1 MTVVDFVG
9 QDHQALPQRTR
20 SDCSCRTSLA
30 CPQEIC
36 ALRKGSLNGSVQASD
51 GELPP
56 LPVFT
61 IDMPPL
67 PASRSQSDSILH
79 GSRRFPTYQ
88 STGIR
93 SDDLRHPRLRCQW
106 TNDSPKLIR
115 HVVPV
120 ATVNGGSGG
129 GCGGGGESKCAPLVP
144 TTVDLTSSRDHLEK
158 AEEEEDLFATEKW
171 YATCV
176 QVFLP
181 FLLAGMGSVAAS
193 LLLDYVKDWPVY
205 GAYRE
210 LFILIPPL
218 LGLNGN
224 LEMTLVARLST
235 QANLGNL
242 DAFKEQLRQIGS
254 NMALLQCQSTVVALT
269 ACCLALL
276 KGLFTD
282 YSNITF
288 LYASMLCA
296 SGVIAANIASLVLS
310 TVMTTVVILSRKC
323 RVNPDNV
330 AAPIAAS
337 LGDLTTLALLSTVS
351 SKLYL
356 WRDSPYMTPGVFVLC
371 VLLLPFW
378 FLIAHRN
385 SLTRTVLSVGWMPIL
400 TAVVVSSFGG
410 YILDFSVIRFPG
422 IALHLSAVNAVGGN
436 LAAIFCCRLS
446 TFLNRHG
453 DRGVMPP
460 HDQTRCAGPIT
471 VFFGSSENARV
482 ARILQLIV
490 IPGQIIFV
498 VVTDLLRYG
507 TFTISPLFG
516 TLYVMVAFIQ
526 VAVLL
531 LMARVLVY
539 WLWWWKIDP
548 DNAAIPFITAAGD
561 FTGTGLLTVAF
572 MILAAVGDPIASSSA
587 G

>member
-1 MTVVDFVG
+1 MTVVDLDATG
-9 QDHQALPQRTR
+9 HATQPHPQPQRSRSETR
-20 SDCSCRTSLA
+20 CRTSL
-30 CPQEIC
+30 PFPEDINSFRKDSVKS
-36 ALRKGSLNGSVQASD
+36 LRCSSGDLA
-51 GELPP
+51 P
-56 LPVFT
+56 LPVYSIT
-61 IDMPPL
+61 VPPL
-67 PASRSQSDSILH
+67 PACRSQSDGILQ
-79 GSRRFPTYQ
+79 GCRRFPTYQ
-88 STGIR
+88 STGCGR
-93 SDDLRHPRLRCQW
+93 EDNKHTRPRCQW
-106 TNDSPKLIR
+106 TNDSPKALHII
-115 HVVPV
+115 PV
-120 ATVNGGSGG
+120 STVNGGSSD
-129 GCGGGGESKCAPLVP
+129 GGGGESKCPPVVIQ
-144 TTVDLTSSRDHLEK
+144 TTASLSGSRDHLEK
-158 AEEEEDLFATEKW
+158 DEDDAFASEKW
-171 YATCV
+171 YTTCV
-176 QVFLP
+176 QVFFP

-210 LFILIPPL
+210 LFVLIPPL

-242 DAFKEQLRQIGS
+242 DKLREQLKQVGS
-254 NMALLQCQSTVVALT
+254 NMALLQCQSTLVSLT

-282 YSNITF
+282 YSSITF
-288 LYASMLCA
+288 LYASMLFAC
-296 SGVIAANIASLVLS
+296 GVIAANIASLVLS
-310 TVMTTVVILSRKC
+310 TVMTTVVIVSRKLGI
-323 RVNPDNV
+323 NPDNV

-356 WRDSPYMTPGVFVLC
+356 WKDSPYMTPSVFGLC
-371 VLLLPFW
+371 ILLLPFW
-378 FLIAHRN
+378 FFVAHRN
-385 SLTRTVLSVGWMPIL
+385 TMTRTVLTVGWIPIL
-400 TAVVVSSFGG
+400 TAVVISSFGG
-410 YILDFSVIRFPG
+410 YILDYSVIKFPG

-446 TFLNRHG
+446 TFLNRYG

-460 HDQTRCAGPIT
+460 QDQTKCAGPLTI
-471 VFFGSSENARV
+471 FFGHPENARV
-482 ARILQLIV
+482 ARILLFIV

-498 VVTDLLRYG
+498 VVTDVLRYG
-507 TFTISPLFG
+507 SITISPLFG
-516 TLYVMVAFIQ
+516 SLYVIVALIQ

-531 LMARVLVY
+531 MMSRTLVY

-572 MILAAVGDPIASSSA
+572 FILAAVSDPVASSSL
-587 G
+587 